1 MVILWVTCV
10 GRGTKEGPKVPDP
23 KFPKSLI
30 LGKIAPMGP
39 THYFLIMEIT
49 NCR

>member
-10 GRGTKEGPKVPDP
+10 GRGTKDRAKVPDT

-30 LGKIAPMGP
+30 LGK
-39 THYFLIMEIT
+39 
-49 NCR
+49 